1 MPRAPGYGSG
11 DCGEQHP
18 AVFRLPD
25 VTWVGV
31 SVSSLPGGA
40 LADDDEL
47 YGKRRQPVAKRRVH
61 LDASKDHDR
70 LAVRLPGFGMTD
82 MWTTTRETVFDPWS
96 APVNLGSLLNG
107 PGIDQRPYVASDRR
121 TLYFASDRQGGAGG
135 LDLYVSTRE
144 RD

>member
-1 MPRAPGYGSG
+1 M
-11 DCGEQHP
+11 
-18 AVFRLPD
+18 
-25 VTWVGV
+25 
-31 SVSSLPGGA
+31 
-40 LADDDEL
+40 
-47 YGKRRQPVAKRRVH
+47 
-61 LDASKDHDR
+61 
-70 LAVRLPGFGMTD
+70 VRFDGLEAFFYSTRPGFGMTD

-96 APVNLGSLLNG
+96 APVNLGYLLNG